1 MDILDKKKGGKN
13 PPTFNNLIR
22 INMTKGDRIIVILCL
37 LMTVFCIINAIVFHS
52 MGIGIFFNVMG
63 LISLLPILPLL
74 NNKQ

>member
-1 MDILDKKKGGKN
+1 
-13 PPTFNNLIR
+13 
-22 INMTKGDRIIVILCL
+22 MTKGDRIIVILCL